1 MKVVLYGA
9 SGMIGSRILRELL
22 SRGHEVT
29 AVVRNTA
36 KLNVPNV
43 TILQGDVLV
52 PERVAETARGADA
65 AISAYSPPADDTQ
78 KLVTA
83 TKSILKGLKAAG
95 ITRFIAVGG
104 AGSLE
109 VSPGVQLVDT
119 PDFPPL
125 WKPYAIAHRDAL
137 RVLETADL
145 EWTNLSPA
153 AWVEPG
159 ERTGQFRTGTG
170 SLVVDKKGES
180 RISAEDYAV
189 ALVDE
194 LERPRH
200 TRERFTVAY

>member
-29 AVVRNTA
+29 AVVRNIA
-36 KLNVPNV
+36 KLNVPDV
-43 TILQGDVLV
+43 TIRQGDVLV
-52 PERVAETARGADA
+52 PESVAETAAGADA
-65 AISAYSPPADDTQ
+65 AISAYSPPTDDPQ

-83 TKSILKGLKAAG
+83 TMSLLKGLNAAG
-95 ITRFIAVGG
+95 VARFIAVGG

-109 VSPGVQLVDT
+109 VSAGVQLLDT

-125 WKPYAIAHRDAL
+125 WKSYAIAHRDAL
-137 RVLETADL
+137 GILEAAEL

-153 AWVEPG
+153 AWIEPG
-159 ERTGQFRTGTG
+159 ERTGQFRTGKG

-200 TRERFTVAY
+200 IRERFTVAY